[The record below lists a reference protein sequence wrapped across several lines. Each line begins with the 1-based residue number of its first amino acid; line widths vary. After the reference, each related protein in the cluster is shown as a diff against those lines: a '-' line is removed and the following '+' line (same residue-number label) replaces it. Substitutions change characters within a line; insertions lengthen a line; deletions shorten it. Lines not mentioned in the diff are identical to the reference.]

1 MGTPIGKV
9 LITSRG
15 TYASDI
21 SYDVLDLVSH
31 NGKAWLCSKPCTGI
45 EPSDGDYWKVALEL
59 TADGIV
65 GLAEFVDSRIEAHTQ
80 A

>member
-9 LITSRG
+9 LITPRG
-15 TYASDI
+15 TYASNI

-45 EPSDGDYWKVALEL
+45 EPVEGEYWQIALEVS
-59 TADGIV
+59 AESIQ

-80 A
+80 T